1 LSLTPELDKRERFS
15 KVSGETMNI
24 LMITDNDPAG
34 MGIAFT
40 NAINRYTDHRCRLIT
55 TAEKYGFDYETD
67 IHLPDIEDDEYEE
80 VEALLKEA
88 DIIHFHVLR
97 DENSHLGPLVIKD
110 YIKGKKV
117 LHHHHGHPD
126 YILNAAAYNDKYRRL
141 KRKVIVSTPDLLK
154 VAENATWV
162 PNLVP
167 INDVQFLPRYDRSL
181 PQDVIK
187 ICQSPTRKYHKHT
200 KEFKAAVDT
209 LQHKYP
215 GKIQPVIIE
224 LAPYLKCLQIKRTCH
239 IVFDHMRGWF
249 GISSLESLSQG
260 KPVIAG
266 LDDWNIQCIKEFTR
280 TDELPWVIA
289 RNRDELGDRLEELV
303 GNGGLRNRFGMASR
317 RFMERYWTEKHVI
330 KILMKTYKTL

>member
-1 LSLTPELDKRERFS
+1 
-15 KVSGETMNI
+15 MNI

-55 TAEKYGFDYETD
+55 TAEKYGFGYETD
-67 IHLPDIEDDEYEE
+67 IHLPNIEDDDFDE

-88 DIIHFHVLR
+88 DIIHFHVLK

-110 YIKGKKV
+110 YIKGKKI

-126 YILNAAAYNDKYRRL
+126 YILNAAAYNEKYRRL
-141 KRKVIVSTPDLLK
+141 KRKVVVSTPDLLK

-167 INDVQFLPRYDRSL
+167 LNNVRFLPRYDHSL

-200 KEFKAAVDT
+200 KEFKAAVGT
-209 LQHKYP
+209 LKRKYP
-215 GKIQPVIIE
+215 ERIQPVIIE
-224 LAPYLKCLQIKRTCH
+224 LVPYPECLQIKRTCH

-249 GISSLESLSQG
+249 GISSLESLSHG

-266 LDDWNIQCIKEFTR
+266 LDDWNIKCIKEFTGA
-280 TDELPWVIA
+280 DELPWVIA
-289 RNRDELGDRLEELV
+289 RNRDELEKELETLITNAERRDTI
-303 GNGGLRNRFGMASR
+303 GKESR
-317 RFMERYWTEKHVI
+317 RFMENHWSEERAFG
-330 KILMKTYKTL
+330 ILIDIYEEILS